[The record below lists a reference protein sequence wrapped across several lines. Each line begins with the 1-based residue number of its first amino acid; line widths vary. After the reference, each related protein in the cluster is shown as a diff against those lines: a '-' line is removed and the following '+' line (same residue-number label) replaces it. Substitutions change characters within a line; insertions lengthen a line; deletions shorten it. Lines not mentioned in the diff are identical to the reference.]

1 MDPGGRRRQH
11 VRRVDQFTGETIYD
25 GTPEEGNVYD
35 QAWDDWSFPLHT
47 GDFGGSA
54 TRVLWTVLGL
64 SPLVLATTGV
74 IMYMIRLQKR
84 RRRSRRGTGRVIA
97 RAPATEAEPAAI
109 T

>member
-1 MDPGGRRRQH
+1 MPREGGAGNTY
-11 VRRVDQFTGETIYD
+11 VALDQFTGETIYD

-47 GDFGGSA
+47 GDFGGSV
-54 TRVLWTVLGL
+54 TRVLWTLLGL

-74 IMYMIRLQKR
+74 IMYVVRLQKR